1 MLPNLQNLIT
11 FTEEIISKSFI
22 FCAVYG
28 MKTLS
33 NIKLQPELQHGIGG
47 GTILVISSVPMKIFQ
62 KKKRLKPLKIW
73 GIVSNKDRTLDIT
86 SPTASAFEKVIFHLK
101 ILSFDRVTRDFVF
114 WLIFSCVKFRHSKLE
129 QVWMSSKISKNYMA

>member
-1 MLPNLQNLIT
+1 MSPNPQNLIT
-11 FTEEIISKSFI
+11 FTEEIIIKSFI

-28 MKTLS
+28 MKILS
-33 NIKLQPELQHGIGG
+33 NIKLQPELQHGISS

-62 KKKRLKPLKIW
+62 KKKILKPLKIW
-73 GIVSNKDRTLDIT
+73 GIVSNKHRTLDIT

-129 QVWMSSKISKNYMA
+129 QVWMSSKISKNYRA